1 MPATQLGL
9 RANWK
14 QFTLLVIVN
23 AFVGGMVGI
32 ERTVLPVLAE
42 VEFGVASHAAALSF
56 IVAFG
61 ISKALSNY
69 FVGRLAGRYGRK
81 AMLTTGWVLALPVP
95 FMLIHADAWAWVVA
109 ANILLGIHQGFAWS
123 STVVM
128 KMDLVG
134 DKDRGLAMGL
144 NEFAGYLA
152 VGGMAFL
159 TGYLAAQY
167 GPRPVPF
174 QVGIGIAV
182 VGLLLTVLWVKDT
195 GHHVAAEG
203 ARSAV
208 PELKRVFLETSLT
221 HRTLGS
227 VTQAGLV
234 NNLNDGML
242 WGLLP
247 VLLLNEGFDQ
257 GRIGAIAAVYPA
269 VWGLGQLFTG
279 KLADHMNRRS
289 LLIIGMVLQG
299 VAILGLPFVHA
310 QAAYIALSAALGLGT
325 ALVYPTFL
333 AVLAAHTHPQQ
344 RSEAVGVFR
353 LWRDLGYAI
362 GALLT
367 GFIADRYGITASIIA
382 IGVVTVMSGVVVWL
396 RMPSERTC
404 LEPAA
409 LRSLLT
415 RQQVRVVDVRSPVE
429 YATGHLPTAVN
440 IPLME
445 LTDQARGWSTRDRIV
460 TVCGKGGGRSAQA
473 AQLLRDK
480 GFGRTWW
487 LCGGGGGG
495 DGRWAVGTRCPHRAG
510 VPLCPCLWDFR
521 RIPHLRGTPSLPCS
535 VPCSC
540 SAPPFSLYPC
550 APNVWCL
557 WA

>member
-1 MPATQLGL
+1 MNTSPTLGL

-32 ERTVLPVLAE
+32 ERTVLPMLAE
-42 VEFGVASHAAALSF
+42 VDFGIASRTAALSF
-56 IVAFG
+56 IMAFG
-61 ISKALSNY
+61 ISKAVSNY
-69 FVGRLAGRYGRK
+69 FVGRLAGRFGRK
-81 AMLTTGWVLALPVP
+81 RMLVTGWLLALPVP
-95 FMLIHADAWAWVVA
+95 FMLIHADAWSWIVA

-134 DKDRGLAMGL
+134 EKDRGLAMGL

-152 VGGMAFL
+152 VAAMAFV
-159 TGYLAAQY
+159 TGLLAAEF

-174 QVGIGIAV
+174 YVGIGIAV

-195 GHHVAAEG
+195 RHHVAAE
-203 ARSAV
+203 STKSTV
-208 PELKRVFLETSLT
+208 PKLKRVFAETSLM

-247 VLLLNEGFDQ
+247 VLLLSEGFGQ
-257 GRIGAIAAVYPA
+257 GQIGAIAAVYPA

-279 KLADHMNRRS
+279 KLSDMVNRRS
-289 LLIIGMVLQG
+289 LLILGMVLQG
-299 VAILGLPFVHA
+299 FAILLLPWVHA

-333 AVLAAHTHPQQ
+333 AVMAAHTHPEQ
-344 RSEAVGVFR
+344 RSEAVGIFR

-362 GALLT
+362 GALMT
-367 GFIADRYGITASIIA
+367 GLIADRFGITASIIT
-382 IGVVTVMSGVVVWL
+382 IGGVTVLSGVVVWL
-396 RMPSERTC
+396 RMPSERKC
-404 LEPAA
+404 LEPED
-409 LRSLLT
+409 LKPLLG
-415 RQQVRVVDVRSPVE
+415 RADVRVVDVRSPEE
-429 YATGHLPTAVN
+429 YASGHLPEAVN
-440 IPLME
+440 IPIDGLLE
-445 LTDQARGWSTRDRIV
+445 QARSWSRKQRIV
-460 TVCGKGGGRSAQA
+460 TVCAKGGGRSAQA
-473 AQLLRDK
+473 AQNLRDL

-487 LCGGGGGG
+487 LCGGTLG
-495 DGRWAVGTRCPHRAG
+495 W
-510 VPLCPCLWDFR
+510 
-521 RIPHLRGTPSLPCS
+521 S
-535 VPCSC
+535 
-540 SAPPFSLYPC
+540 
-550 APNVWCL
+550 
-557 WA
+557 

>member
-1 MPATQLGL
+1 MHAQLGL

-42 VEFGVASHAAALSF
+42 LEFGIASHAAALSF
-56 IVAFG
+56 IMAFG
-61 ISKALSNY
+61 VSKALANY
-69 FVGRLAGRYGRK
+69 FTGRLAGRYGRK
-81 AMLTTGWVLALPVP
+81 ALLITGWVLALPVP

-134 DKDRGLAMGL
+134 EKDRGLAMGL

-159 TGYLAAQY
+159 TGYLAAHY

-182 VGLLLTVLWVKDT
+182 IGLLLTLLWVKDT
-195 GHHVAAEG
+195 VHHVAAEG
-203 ARSAV
+203 ATSAI
-208 PELKRVFLETSLT
+208 PKLKRVFVETSLT
-221 HRTLGS
+221 HRTLGP

-247 VLLLNEGFDQ
+247 VLLLNEGLGQ
-257 GRIGAIAAVYPA
+257 ERIGLIAAVYPA

-279 KLADHMNRRS
+279 KLADVANRRS

-299 VAILGLPFVHA
+299 IAILGLPFVHA
-310 QAAYIALSAALGLGT
+310 QGAYIALSAALGFGT

-344 RSEAVGVFR
+344 RSEAVGIFR

-367 GFIADRYGITASIIA
+367 GLIADRFGITASILA
-382 IGVVTVMSGVVVWL
+382 IGAVTVGSGVVVWL
-396 RMPSERTC
+396 RMPSEREC
-404 LEPAA
+404 LEPED
-409 LRSLLT
+409 LKPLLNKPG
-415 RQQVRVVDVRSPVE
+415 VRVVDVRSPEE
-429 YATGHLPTAVN
+429 YASGHLPEAIN
-440 IPLME
+440 IPLTE
-445 LTDQARGWSTRDRIV
+445 LLERARSWSKRERII
-460 TVCGKGGGRSAQA
+460 TVCAKGGGRSAQA
-473 AQLLRDK
+473 AQVLRDM

-487 LCGGGGGG
+487 LCGGTLGTMAI
-495 DGRWAVGTRCPHRAG
+495 GRR
-510 VPLCPCLWDFR
+510 
-521 RIPHLRGTPSLPCS
+521 
-535 VPCSC
+535 
-540 SAPPFSLYPC
+540 
-550 APNVWCL
+550 
-557 WA
+557 

>member
-1 MPATQLGL
+1 MARITTLGL

-42 VEFGVASHAAALSF
+42 VEFGIASHAAALSF
-56 IVAFG
+56 IMAFG
-61 ISKALSNY
+61 ISKALANY
-69 FVGRLAGRYGRK
+69 FTGRLASRYGRK
-81 AMLTTGWVLALPVP
+81 ALLIAGWLLALPVP
-95 FMLIHADAWAWVVA
+95 FMLIHANAWTWVVA

-134 DKDRGLAMGL
+134 EKDRGLAMGL
-144 NEFAGYLA
+144 NEFAGYIA
-152 VGGMAFL
+152 VGLMAFL
-159 TGYLAAQY
+159 TGYLAAHY

-182 VGLLLTVLWVKDT
+182 VGLLMTLLWVKDT
-195 GHHVAAEG
+195 VHHVAAE
-203 ARSAV
+203 SATSAL
-208 PELKRVFLETSLT
+208 PKMGRLFLETSLT

-247 VLLLNEGFDQ
+247 VLLLNEGLGQ
-257 GRIGAIAAVYPA
+257 ERIGLIAAVYPA
-269 VWGLGQLFTG
+269 VWGIGQLFTG
-279 KLADHMNRRS
+279 KLADHVNRRS
-289 LLIIGMVLQG
+289 LLIIGMLMQG
-299 VAILGLPFVHA
+299 IAILGLPYVHA
-310 QAAYIALSAALGLGT
+310 QAAFIALSAALGFGT

-367 GFIADRYGITASIIA
+367 GLIADRFGITASILA
-382 IGVVTVMSGVVVWL
+382 IGAVTVLSGVVVWL
-396 RMPSERTC
+396 RMPSEREC
-404 LEPAA
+404 LEPED
-409 LRSLLT
+409 LKPLLHKPG
-415 RQQVRVVDVRSPVE
+415 VRVVDVRSPEE
-429 YATGHLPTAVN
+429 YANGHLSEAIN
-440 IPLME
+440 IPLPE
-445 LTDQARGWSTRDRIV
+445 LIDHARSWSPRERII
-460 TVCGKGGGRSAQA
+460 TVCAKGGGRSAQA
-473 AQLLRDK
+473 AQMLRDM

-487 LCGGGGGG
+487 LCGGTLGW
-495 DGRWAVGTRCPHRAG
+495 R
-510 VPLCPCLWDFR
+510 
-521 RIPHLRGTPSLPCS
+521 
-535 VPCSC
+535 
-540 SAPPFSLYPC
+540 
-550 APNVWCL
+550 
-557 WA
+557 

>member
-1 MPATQLGL
+1 MARITTLGL

-42 VEFGVASHAAALSF
+42 VEFGIASHAAALSF
-56 IVAFG
+56 IMAFG
-61 ISKALSNY
+61 ISKALANY
-69 FVGRLAGRYGRK
+69 FTGRLASRYGRK
-81 AMLTTGWVLALPVP
+81 ALLIAGWLLALPVP
-95 FMLIHADAWAWVVA
+95 FMLIHANAWTWVVA

-134 DKDRGLAMGL
+134 EKDRGLAMGL
-144 NEFAGYLA
+144 NEFAGYIA
-152 VGGMAFL
+152 VGLMAFL
-159 TGYLAAQY
+159 TGYLAAHY

-182 VGLLLTVLWVKDT
+182 VGLLMTLLWVKDT
-195 GHHVAAEG
+195 VHHVAAE
-203 ARSAV
+203 SATSAL
-208 PELKRVFLETSLT
+208 PKMGRLFLETSLT

-247 VLLLNEGFDQ
+247 VLLLNEGLGQ
-257 GRIGAIAAVYPA
+257 ERIGLIAAVYPA
-269 VWGLGQLFTG
+269 VWGIGQLFTG
-279 KLADHMNRRS
+279 KLADHVNRRS
-289 LLIIGMVLQG
+289 LLIIGMLMQG
-299 VAILGLPFVHA
+299 IAILGLPYVHA
-310 QAAYIALSAALGLGT
+310 QAAYIALSAALGFGT

-333 AVLAAHTHPQQ
+333 AVLAAHTHPQE

-367 GFIADRYGITASIIA
+367 GLIADRFGITSSILA
-382 IGVVTVMSGVVVWL
+382 IGAITVISGAVVWL
-396 RMPSERTC
+396 RMPSERRC
-404 LEPAA
+404 LEPED
-409 LRSLLT
+409 LKPLLHKPG
-415 RQQVRVVDVRSPVE
+415 VRVVDVRSPVE
-429 YATGHLPTAVN
+429 YASGHLSEAIN
-440 IPLME
+440 IPLAE
-445 LTDQARGWSTRDRIV
+445 LIDHARSWSPRERII
-460 TVCGKGGGRSAQA
+460 TVCAKGGGRSAQA
-473 AQLLRDK
+473 AQMLRDM

-487 LCGGGGGG
+487 LCGGTLGW
-495 DGRWAVGTRCPHRAG
+495 R
-510 VPLCPCLWDFR
+510 
-521 RIPHLRGTPSLPCS
+521 
-535 VPCSC
+535 
-540 SAPPFSLYPC
+540 
-550 APNVWCL
+550 
-557 WA
+557 

>member
-1 MPATQLGL
+1 MSNTLGL

-42 VEFGVASHAAALSF
+42 LEFGIASHAAALSF
-56 IVAFG
+56 IMAFG
-61 ISKALSNY
+61 VSKALANY
-69 FVGRLAGRYGRK
+69 FTGRLAGRYGRK
-81 AMLTTGWVLALPVP
+81 ALLVTGWLLALPVP
-95 FMLIHADAWAWVVA
+95 FMLIYADVWAWIVA

-134 DKDRGLAMGL
+134 EKDRGLAMGL

-182 VGLLLTVLWVKDT
+182 VGLLMTLLWVKDT
-195 GHHVAAEG
+195 VHHVAAE
-203 ARSAV
+203 SAQSIV
-208 PELKRVFLETSLT
+208 PKLKRVFVETSLT

-247 VLLLNEGFDQ
+247 VLLLSEGFGQ
-257 GRIGAIAAVYPA
+257 GQIGAIAAVYPA

-279 KLADHMNRRS
+279 KLADHVNRRS

-299 VAILGLPFVHA
+299 LAILCLPYMHG
-310 QAAYIALSAALGLGT
+310 QSAYILLSAILGLGT

-344 RSEAVGVFR
+344 RSEAVGIFR

-362 GALLT
+362 GALAT
-367 GFIADRYGITASIIA
+367 GLIADRFGITASILA
-382 IGVVTVMSGVVVWL
+382 IGGVTVLSGVVVWL
-396 RMPSERTC
+396 RMPSEPAYRTGRRKC
-404 LEPAA
+404 LEPED
-409 LRSLLT
+409 LKPLLSKPG
-415 RQQVRVVDVRSPVE
+415 VRVVDVRSPEE
-429 YATGHLPTAVN
+429 YASGHLPEAIN
-440 IPLME
+440 IPITE
-445 LTDQARGWSTRDRIV
+445 LLERSRDWSPKERIV
-460 TVCGKGGGRSAQA
+460 TVCAKGGGRSAQA
-473 AQLLRDK
+473 AQVLRDL

-487 LCGGGGGG
+487 LCGGTLG
-495 DGRWAVGTRCPHRAG
+495 W
-510 VPLCPCLWDFR
+510 
-521 RIPHLRGTPSLPCS
+521 S
-535 VPCSC
+535 
-540 SAPPFSLYPC
+540 
-550 APNVWCL
+550 
-557 WA
+557 

>member
-1 MPATQLGL
+1 MHTREVQTGL

-32 ERTVLPVLAE
+32 ERTVLPMLAE
-42 VEFGVASHAAALSF
+42 VEFGIASHAAALSF
-56 IVAFG
+56 IMAFG
-61 ISKALSNY
+61 ISKALANY
-69 FVGRLAGRYGRK
+69 ATGRLAARFGRK
-81 AMLTTGWVLALPVP
+81 ALLVTGWLLALPVP
-95 FMLIHADAWAWVVA
+95 FMLIYADAWAWIVA

-134 DKDRGLAMGL
+134 EKDRGLAMGL

-152 VGGMAFL
+152 VGVMAFL
-159 TGYLAAQY
+159 TGYLAAHY

-174 QVGIGIAV
+174 QVGIAIVV

-195 GHHVAAEG
+195 VGHVAAE
-203 ARSAV
+203 SAKSMV
-208 PELKRVFLETSLT
+208 PKLKRVFVETSLT

-247 VLLLNEGFDQ
+247 VLLLNEGLGQ
-257 GRIGAIAAVYPA
+257 ERIGLIAAVYPA
-269 VWGLGQLFTG
+269 VWGIGQIFTG
-279 KLADHMNRRS
+279 KLADHVNRRS

-299 VAILGLPFVHA
+299 VAILGLPYVHE

-333 AVLAAHTHPQQ
+333 AVIAAHTHPQQ

-367 GFIADRYGITASIIA
+367 GLIADRFGITASIMA
-382 IGVVTVMSGVVVWL
+382 IGAVTVLSGVVVWL
-396 RMPSERTC
+396 RMPSERKC
-404 LEPAA
+404 LEPDD
-409 LRSLLT
+409 LKPLLGRT
-415 RQQVRVVDVRSPVE
+415 GVRVVDVRSPE
-429 YATGHLPTAVN
+429 EFATGHLPEAIN
-440 IPLME
+440 IPLGQLLE
-445 LTDQARGWSTRDRIV
+445 QARTWSKRERVI
-460 TVCGKGGGRSAQA
+460 TVCAKGGGRSAQA
-473 AQLLRDK
+473 AQLLRDA

-487 LCGGGGGG
+487 LCGGTMG
-495 DGRWAVGTRCPHRAG
+495 WQ
-510 VPLCPCLWDFR
+510 
-521 RIPHLRGTPSLPCS
+521 
-535 VPCSC
+535 
-540 SAPPFSLYPC
+540 
-550 APNVWCL
+550 
-557 WA
+557 

>member
-1 MPATQLGL
+1 MLRDTTLGL

-32 ERTVLPVLAE
+32 ERTVLPMLAE
-42 VEFGVASHAAALSF
+42 QDFGIASRTAALSF

-69 FVGRLAGRYGRK
+69 FVGKLAGRYGRK
-81 AMLTTGWVLALPVP
+81 SMLVTGWVLALPVP
-95 FMLIHADAWAWVVA
+95 FMLIHADAWSWIVA

-152 VGGMAFL
+152 VAAMAFL
-159 TGYLAAQY
+159 TGLLAAEY

-182 VGLLLTVLWVKDT
+182 VGLLLTVFWVKDT
-195 GHHVAAEG
+195 GHHVHAEAAT
-203 ARSAV
+203 SVV
-208 PELKRVFLETSLT
+208 PLLKKPFLDTSVRHRV
-221 HRTLGS
+221 LGS

-247 VLLLNEGFDQ
+247 VLLTGQGFNTAS
-257 GRIGAIAAVYPA
+257 IGAIAAVYPA
-269 VWGLGQLFTG
+269 VWGLGQLVTG
-279 KLADHMNRRS
+279 KLADHVNRRT
-289 LLIIGMVLQG
+289 LLVLGMVLQG
-299 VAILGLPFVHA
+299 IAILFLPYVEA
-310 QAAYIALSAALGLGT
+310 QGTYIALSATLGLGT

-333 AVLAAHTHPQQ
+333 ATIAAHTHPKQ
-344 RSEAVGVFR
+344 RAESLGIFR

-367 GFIADRYGITASIIA
+367 GLIADRFGLTASILS
-382 IGVVTVMSGVVVWL
+382 IGVITVLSGLLVWL
-396 RMPSERTC
+396 RMPAERRC
-404 LEPAA
+404 LEPID
-409 LRSLLT
+409 LKRWLGKPD
-415 RQQVRVVDVRSPVE
+415 VRVVDVRSPEE
-429 YATGHLPTAVN
+429 YASGHLPEAVN
-440 IPLME
+440 IPIESLLE
-445 LTDQARGWSTRDRIV
+445 QARSWSRKQRIV
-460 TVCGKGGGRSAQA
+460 TVCAMGGGRSAQA
-473 AQLLRDK
+473 AQTLRDM
-480 GFGRTWW
+480 GFGKTWW
-487 LCGGGGGG
+487 LCGGTLG
-495 DGRWAVGTRCPHRAG
+495 WA
-510 VPLCPCLWDFR
+510 
-521 RIPHLRGTPSLPCS
+521 
-535 VPCSC
+535 
-540 SAPPFSLYPC
+540 
-550 APNVWCL
+550 
-557 WA
+557 

>member
-1 MPATQLGL
+1 MDASARMNTSILGL

-42 VEFGVASHAAALSF
+42 LEFGIASHAAALSF
-56 IVAFG
+56 IMAFG
-61 ISKALSNY
+61 VSKALANY
-69 FVGRLAGRYGRK
+69 FTGRLAARYGRK
-81 AMLTTGWVLALPVP
+81 ALLVTGWVLALPVP
-95 FMLIHADAWAWVVA
+95 FMLIHADVWAWIVA

-134 DKDRGLAMGL
+134 EKDRGLAMGL

-159 TGYLAAQY
+159 TGYLAAHY

-174 QVGIGIAV
+174 QVGIALAV
-182 VGLLLTVLWVKDT
+182 IGLGMTLLWVKDT
-195 GHHVAAEG
+195 THHVTAEAAQ
-203 ARSAV
+203 SAL
-208 PELKRVFLETSLT
+208 PKLKRVFVETSLT

-247 VLLLNEGFDQ
+247 VLLFSEGFGQ
-257 GRIGAIAAVYPA
+257 ERIGLIAAVYPA

-279 KLADHMNRRS
+279 KLADVVNRRS
-289 LLIIGMVLQG
+289 LLVIGMVLQG
-299 VAILGLPFVHA
+299 MAILGLPFAHA
-310 QAAYIALSAALGLGT
+310 PGTYIALSAALGLGT

-362 GALLT
+362 GALAT
-367 GFIADRYGITASIIA
+367 GLIADRFGITASILA
-382 IGVVTVMSGVVVWL
+382 IGGVTVLSGIVVWL
-396 RMPSERTC
+396 RMPSERKC
-404 LEPAA
+404 LEPED
-409 LRSLLT
+409 LKPLLGKPD
-415 RQQVRVVDVRSPVE
+415 VRVVDVRSPEE
-429 YATGHLPTAVN
+429 YASGHLPEAVN
-440 IPLME
+440 IPLNE
-445 LTDQARGWSTRDRIV
+445 LLDKARSWPRSQRIV
-460 TVCGKGGGRSAQA
+460 TVCAKGGGRSAQA
-473 AQLLRDK
+473 AQVLRDL

-487 LCGGGGGG
+487 LCGGTLGW
-495 DGRWAVGTRCPHRAG
+495 R
-510 VPLCPCLWDFR
+510 
-521 RIPHLRGTPSLPCS
+521 
-535 VPCSC
+535 
-540 SAPPFSLYPC
+540 
-550 APNVWCL
+550 
-557 WA
+557 

>member
-1 MPATQLGL
+1 MSTTTALGL

-23 AFVGGMVGI
+23 VFVGGMVGI
-32 ERTVLPVLAE
+32 ERTVLPLLAE
-42 VEFGVASHAAALSF
+42 VEFGIASHAAALSF
-56 IVAFG
+56 IMAFG
-61 ISKALSNY
+61 VSKALANY
-69 FVGRLAGRYGRK
+69 FTGRLAGRYGRK
-81 AMLTTGWVLALPVP
+81 ALLIAGWLLALPVP
-95 FMLIHADAWAWVVA
+95 FLLIYTDAWAWVVL

-159 TGYLAAQY
+159 TGYLAAHY

-182 VGLLLTVLWVKDT
+182 IGLLLTLLWVKDT
-195 GHHVAAEG
+195 VHHVAAE
-203 ARSAV
+203 SATS
-208 PELKRVFLETSLT
+208 PLPKLKRVFLETSLT
-221 HRTLGS
+221 HRTLGP

-247 VLLLNEGFDQ
+247 VLLLNEGLGQ
-257 GRIGAIAAVYPA
+257 ERIGLIAAVYPA

-279 KLADHMNRRS
+279 KLADHVNRRS

-299 VAILGLPFVHA
+299 LVILALPFVQA
-310 QAAYIALSAALGLGT
+310 QGAYIALSAALGLGT

-333 AVLAAHTHPQQ
+333 AVLAAHTHPLQ

-362 GALLT
+362 GALIT
-367 GFIADRYGITASIIA
+367 GLIADGFGITASILT
-382 IGVVTVMSGVVVWL
+382 IGVITVLSGIVVWL
-396 RMPSERTC
+396 RMPSERKC
-404 LEPAA
+404 LEPED
-409 LRSLLT
+409 LKPLLNKPG
-415 RQQVRVVDVRSPVE
+415 VRVVDVRSPEE
-429 YATGHLPTAVN
+429 YASGHLPHAIN
-440 IPLME
+440 IPLTE
-445 LTDQARGWSTRDRIV
+445 LLERTCSWSLQERII
-460 TVCGKGGGRSAQA
+460 TVCANGGGRSAQA
-473 AQLLRDK
+473 AQVLRDM
-480 GFGRTWW
+480 GYRRTWW
-487 LCGGGGGG
+487 LCGGT
-495 DGRWAVGTRCPHRAG
+495 VGWG
-510 VPLCPCLWDFR
+510 
-521 RIPHLRGTPSLPCS
+521 
-535 VPCSC
+535 
-540 SAPPFSLYPC
+540 
-550 APNVWCL
+550 
-557 WA
+557 

>member
-1 MPATQLGL
+1 MSAPTIRLGL
-9 RANWK
+9 RHNWK

-32 ERTVLPVLAE
+32 ERTVLPLLAE
-42 VEFGVASHAAALSF
+42 VEFGIASHAAALSF
-56 IVAFG
+56 IMAFG
-61 ISKALSNY
+61 VSKALANY
-69 FVGRLAGRYGRK
+69 FTGRLAGRYGRK
-81 AMLTTGWVLALPVP
+81 ALLMTGGILALPIP
-95 FMLIHADAWAWVVA
+95 FMLIYATSWNWVVA

-134 DKDRGLAMGL
+134 EKDRGLAMGL

-152 VGGMAFL
+152 VAAMAFV
-159 TGYLAAQY
+159 TGLLAAEY

-195 GHHVAAEG
+195 RHHVAAE
-203 ARSAV
+203 STKSTV
-208 PELKRVFLETSLT
+208 PKLNRVFLETSLT

-247 VLLLNEGFDQ
+247 VLLLSEGFGQ
-257 GRIGAIAAVYPA
+257 GQIGAIAAVYPA

-279 KLADHMNRRS
+279 KLADLVNRRT
-289 LLIIGMVLQG
+289 LLILGMVLQG
-299 VAILGLPFVHA
+299 LSILLLPWVHA
-310 QAAYIALSAALGLGT
+310 QGAYIALSAALGLGT

-344 RSEAVGVFR
+344 RSEAVGIFR

-362 GALLT
+362 GALMT
-367 GFIADRYGITASIIA
+367 GLIADRFGITASILA
-382 IGVVTVMSGVVVWL
+382 IGAVTVLSGVVVWL
-396 RMPSERTC
+396 RMPSERKC
-404 LEPAA
+404 LEPED
-409 LRSLLT
+409 LKPLLD
-415 RQQVRVVDVRSPVE
+415 RMDVRVVDVRSTE
-429 YATGHLPTAVN
+429 EFACGHLPEAIN
-440 IPLME
+440 IPLTE
-445 LTDQARGWSTRDRIV
+445 LIERARSWSRSQRIV
-460 TVCGKGGGRSAQA
+460 TVCAKGGGRSAQA
-473 AQLLRDK
+473 AQSLRDM

-487 LCGGGGGG
+487 LCGGTLG
-495 DGRWAVGTRCPHRAG
+495 W
-510 VPLCPCLWDFR
+510 
-521 RIPHLRGTPSLPCS
+521 S
-535 VPCSC
+535 
-540 SAPPFSLYPC
+540 
-550 APNVWCL
+550 
-557 WA
+557 

>member
-1 MPATQLGL
+1 MNAQLGL

-32 ERTVLPVLAE
+32 ERTVLPLLAE
-42 VEFGVASHAAALSF
+42 AEFGIASHAAALSF
-56 IVAFG
+56 IMAFG
-61 ISKALSNY
+61 ICKALANY
-69 FVGRLAGRYGRK
+69 FTGRLAGRYGRK
-81 AMLTTGWVLALPVP
+81 ALLITGWLLALPVP
-95 FMLIHADAWAWVVA
+95 FLLIYADAWAWIVA

-134 DKDRGLAMGL
+134 EKDRGLAMGL

-159 TGYLAAQY
+159 TGYLAAHY

-182 VGLLLTVLWVKDT
+182 IGLLLTLLWVKDT
-195 GHHVAAEG
+195 VHHVAAEG
-203 ARSAV
+203 ATSAI
-208 PELKRVFLETSLT
+208 PRLKRVFVETSLT
-221 HRTLGS
+221 HRTLGP

-247 VLLLNEGFDQ
+247 VLLLNEGLGQ
-257 GRIGAIAAVYPA
+257 ERIGLIAAVYPA

-279 KLADHMNRRS
+279 KLADVVNRRT

-299 VAILGLPFVHA
+299 AAILLLPFVHA
-310 QAAYIALSAALGLGT
+310 QGAYIALSAALGFGT

-367 GFIADRYGITASIIA
+367 GLIADRFGITASILA
-382 IGVVTVMSGVVVWL
+382 IGAVTVGSGVVVWL
-396 RMPSERTC
+396 RMPSEREC
-404 LEPAA
+404 MEPAD
-409 LRSLLT
+409 LKPLLD
-415 RQQVRVVDVRSPVE
+415 QPGVRVVDVRSPEE
-429 YATGHLPTAVN
+429 YASGHLPQAIN
-440 IPLME
+440 IPLSE
-445 LTDQARGWSTRDRIV
+445 LLERARSWSPKERII
-460 TVCGKGGGRSAQA
+460 TVCAKGGGRSAQA
-473 AQLLRDK
+473 AQVLRDM

-487 LCGGGGGG
+487 LCGGT
-495 DGRWAVGTRCPHRAG
+495 VGWQLT
-510 VPLCPCLWDFR
+510 
-521 RIPHLRGTPSLPCS
+521 S
-535 VPCSC
+535 VHPV
-540 SAPPFSLYPC
+540 L
-550 APNVWCL
+550 
-557 WA
+557 